1 MSEEATPQP
10 EPTPEMEVAYRSLSM
25 TLIQAGEVIG
35 AGAAGGAA
43 NALVSNLLQGDKAAE
58 SEPDTAH
65 VELPPGV
72 PVETTRALRA
82 FYRP

>member
-35 AGAAGGAA
+35 AGAARRGCERPRVEFATRR
-43 NALVSNLLQGDKAAE
+43 QG
-58 SEPDTAH
+58 
-65 VELPPGV
+65 
-72 PVETTRALRA
+72 R
-82 FYRP
+82 